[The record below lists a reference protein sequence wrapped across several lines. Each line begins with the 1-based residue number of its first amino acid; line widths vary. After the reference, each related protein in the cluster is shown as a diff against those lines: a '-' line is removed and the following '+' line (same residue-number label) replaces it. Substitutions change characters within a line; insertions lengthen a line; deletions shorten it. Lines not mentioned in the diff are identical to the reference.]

1 MTALLRRQAV
11 VDKYAE
17 IIGRNIYSQSLRDYC
32 YVRYKDGNYYS
43 DCSSSICYAYK
54 EAGQGFGITN
64 TAGMYNSA
72 KLTTVDA
79 DIAQGIPDMSR
90 LRPGDMLLFAGT
102 DASRPKR
109 IGHVEMYCGNGII
122 CGHGSGRPSYKD
134 LVAYCKSRYNSWAS
148 GGWRKGL
155 VCVRRYIQ
163 DDIAQEPEQTRKS
176 GWEQGADGTWS
187 FYLGNTGEPVR
198 NSWYLDT
205 DGKWYWF
212 DGAGHMVTDTWYQY
226 KGAWYYLGA
235 DGAMVQ
241 GLQASGDNY
250 YYLMPDGKMATEP
263 VTLTPDKDGALR
275 WPGLAE

>member
-11 VDKYAE
+11 IDKYAE
-17 IIGRNIYSQSLRDYC
+17 IIGRNLYSQSLRDYC
-32 YVRYKDGNYYS
+32 YKAYRDGSYYS

-79 DIAQGIPDMSR
+79 DIAQGIPDTSR

-148 GGWRKGL
+148 GGWRKG
-155 VCVRRYIQ
+155 
-163 DDIAQEPEQTRKS
+163 DRKS
-176 GWEQGADGTWS
+176 
-187 FYLGNTGEPVR
+187 V
-198 NSWYLDT
+198 
-205 DGKWYWF
+205 
-212 DGAGHMVTDTWYQY
+212 V
-226 KGAWYYLGA
+226 
-235 DGAMVQ
+235 
-241 GLQASGDNY
+241 
-250 YYLMPDGKMATEP
+250 
-263 VTLTPDKDGALR
+263 
-275 WPGLAE
+275 